1 MAAQI
6 PLGQLAAGADA
17 VEFSGYAY
25 ATGTVYYEFVGRDDT
40 GTKRSFHVITYAGTP
55 QSSHNN
61 APLPSLFIDMTNYKL
76 YIKTAASTWTVVGA
90 QS

>member
-6 PLGQLAAGADA
+6 PLGQLAAAADS
-17 VEFSGYAY
+17 VEYSGYAY
-25 ATGTVYYEFVGRDDT
+25 TSGTVYWEFVGRDAT
-40 GTKRSFHVITYAGTP
+40 TAKTSFHFITYAGTP
-55 QSSHNN
+55 DSTHNN
-61 APLPSLFIDMTNYKL
+61 APLPSLFLDTTNKKL

>member
-1 MAAQI
+1 MPAAI
-6 PLGQLAAGADA
+6 PLGQMAAAADS
-17 VEFSGYAY
+17 VEFSSYAY
-25 ATGTVYYEFVGRDDT
+25 VTGTVYWELVGRDDT
-40 GTKRSFHVITYAGTP
+40 GAKSVFHIIKYAGTP

-61 APLPSLFIDMTNYKL
+61 APLPSLFIDATNNKL